1 MLRHLARRAAGF
13 AVTFLLISVLVFGMM
28 EIVPGDP
35 ASAMLGTSATP
46 ETLAALRAQ
55 MGLDAP
61 AVIRYLRWLGGLLSG
76 DLGVSTTYGVPVGAL
91 ILERLAVTLPLT
103 GLAVLLA
110 VGIALPLGVTAAS
123 RPGGVADGVA
133 TLYAQAGIAVPNF
146 WIGLLLI
153 MTVAL
158 GLGWLPAGGFPGW
171 GDGPGPAL
179 RALLLPALAL
189 AIPQSAVLTR
199 VTRASVVEVMNE
211 DFVRTARAKGAS
223 VSRALWRHAVPNALV
238 PVITM
243 LGLQISFLIGGAV
256 LVENVFTLPG
266 MGRLAW
272 QALAQRDLIV
282 IQNVVMVFATVVI
295 VVNLGVDLL
304 YTVVDPRLRRRA

>member
-1 MLRHLARRAAGF
+1 MLRHLLRRAAGF
-13 AVTFLLISVLVFGMM
+13 AVTFVLISILVFCMM

-46 ETLAALRAQ
+46 ETLAALRTQ

-61 AVIRYLRWLGGLLSG
+61 AYLRYLRWLGGLLVG
-76 DLGVSTTYGVPVGAL
+76 DMGTSTTYGVPVGAL
-91 ILERLAVTLPLT
+91 IRERLAVTLPLT
-103 GLAVLLA
+103 GLAVLMA
-110 VGIALPLGVTAAS
+110 VGIALPLGVTAAA
-123 RPGGVADGVA
+123 RPGGVADGAA

-153 MTVAL
+153 MVVAL
-158 GLGWLPAGGFPGW
+158 GLGWLPAGGW
-171 GDGPGPAL
+171 DQPAAAF

-282 IQNVVMVFATVVI
+282 IQNVVMVFATIVI